1 LRFPWWFSEHVTPCL
16 LVSVSQHHVETS
28 GNVNPR
34 KLRHIPQDL
43 STQAERI
50 IGKVERMTD
59 EMESV
64 TYEVECITDEVENIS
79 DEV

>member
-1 LRFPWWFSEHVTPCL
+1 

-28 GNVNPR
+28 GNINPTTR
-34 KLRHIPQDL
+34 RHIPQDL

-50 IGKVERMTD
+50 IGEVERMID
-59 EMESV
+59 EMESLN
-64 TYEVECITDEVENIS
+64 YEVEIIS

>member
-1 LRFPWWFSEHVTPCL
+1 MTPCL

-28 GNVNPR
+28 GNINPTT
-34 KLRHIPQDL
+34 LRHIPQDL

-50 IGKVERMTD
+50 IGEVERMTD

-64 TYEVECITDEVENIS
+64 TYEVESINDEVENIS
-79 DEV
+79 YEA

>member
-1 LRFPWWFSEHVTPCL
+1 MTPCL

-28 GNVNPR
+28 SNINPTTR
-34 KLRHIPQDL
+34 RHIPQDL

-50 IGKVERMTD
+50 IGEVERTSD
-59 EMESV
+59 EMESA
-64 TYEVECITDEVENIS
+64 TYEVESVTDEVENIR